1 MGCDYIMI
9 CEEDQFWNFTLCGC
23 QKNDTKPICKG
34 KCKADFKFNSETCSC
49 EQINKPKCCSWE
61 VEMCTKSLPPQ
72 CKCII
77 NPAIRF
83 ARDPYSCEPGYEWS
97 QADCG
102 CQPVA
107 PSISFEECQR
117 MVKCSNGI
125 LWTPTTCGC
134 KEETIQSTTSC
145 KKVKNC
151 KPNEEWNAELC
162 TCKRKFVPDVK
173 IPPKCNKKAKCTTG
187 TVWDQSTCT
196 CTKV

>member
-1 MGCDYIMI
+1 
-9 CEEDQFWNFTLCGC
+9 
-23 QKNDTKPICKG
+23 
-34 KCKADFKFNSETCSC
+34 
-49 EQINKPKCCSWE
+49 
-61 VEMCTKSLPPQ
+61 
-72 CKCII
+72 
-77 NPAIRF
+77 
-83 ARDPYSCEPGYEWS
+83 
-97 QADCG
+97 
-102 CQPVA
+102 
-107 PSISFEECQR
+107 

-151 KPNEEWNAELC
+151 KQNEEWNAELC